1 TEEEADTFAET
12 RGWRM
17 KKDADRGW
25 RRVVPSPTPLRA
37 VVGPTIR
44 KLVEDNV
51 IVVAGGGGGIPV
63 YVDGSGYLEGIDAV
77 IDKDLGSAVLADE
90 IGASIL
96 CILTTVDR
104 VALNFGTPDQQYLET
119 VTLSEMKK
127 HLADGHF
134 PEGSMGPKIRAAIRF
149 LEQGGE
155 MVAIASLENARKAVL
170 GEAGTRI
177 VPD

>member
-1 TEEEADTFAET
+1 
-12 RGWRM
+12 
-17 KKDADRGW
+17 
-25 RRVVPSPTPLRA
+25 
-37 VVGPTIR
+37 
-44 KLVEDNV
+44 VEDDV

-63 YVDGSGYLEGIDAV
+63 YVDSNGNLEGIDAV
-77 IDKDLGSAVLADE
+77 IDKDLGSAVLANE
-90 IGASIL
+90 IGASTL
-96 CILTTVDR
+96 CILTMVDR

-119 VTLSEMKK
+119 VTLSEVKK

-170 GEAGTRI
+170 GKAGTRI